1 MFDKESS
8 NETKPKNQIKVKE
21 IAAVTKPIKTKI
33 KELVV
38 LIRNTRSQNQS
49 LIK

>member
-21 IAAVTKPIKTKI
+21 IAAVTKPIKTKNKRI
-33 KELVV
+33 SSF
-38 LIRNTRSQNQS
+38 N
-49 LIK
+49 